1 DLHVRL
7 LASGDA
13 HHTRVSPC
21 RLAADVIVLV
31 RPCIAGVASSHWRLL
46 AMLSRRD
53 ALTRDVFPIKLTQ
66 LPRRNFLSTRTD
78 LLLARSLG
86 RRCQSFGRAD
96 QYGADAFAAVP
107 EPYSGR
113 LLGGLPEP
121 NMDVWKWTGRGWRN
135 MCGSS
140 ALGRFL

>member
-1 DLHVRL
+1 MHRGNLPTVFEVASVDAELLEQRPRRKSMAIEPCDCLACPLGTDLHVRL

-66 LPRRNFLSTRTD
+66 L
-78 LLLARSLG
+78 
-86 RRCQSFGRAD
+86 
-96 QYGADAFAAVP
+96 
-107 EPYSGR
+107 
-113 LLGGLPEP
+113 
-121 NMDVWKWTGRGWRN
+121 
-135 MCGSS
+135 
-140 ALGRFL
+140 